1 MGIIRGSMQESGEA
15 MVSPKNRTGT
25 NYYTAEGNQDYLLS
39 EMAARPELLA
49 PDNNSLLQPSSA
61 DMLQRVRKTA
71 KWSQL
76 YQSGP
81 TFPPKHKVLF
91 INQDDEKASIDRD
104 DPSMDNIV
112 NERGEPL
119 FSNGVE
125 SQQDRNR

>member
-15 MVSPKNRTGT
+15 IISPKNRTGT

-39 EMAARPELLA
+39 EMNARPEQLA
-49 PDNNSLLQPSSA
+49 PDDASLLQPSSA
-61 DMLQRVRKTA
+61 DMMQRVRKTA
-71 KWSQL
+71 RWSQL

-91 INQDDEKASIDRD
+91 INQDDEKASLDHD

-119 FSNGVE
+119 FGNVPE
-125 SQQDRNR
+125 S